1 MKVGFEMR
9 KGIELICLGLL
20 LALGSSACSTF
31 VPAPIERTDQ
41 AAATAQVETEIA
53 DRVYRT
59 VTREALEALIRKL
72 SETPTASTTPTLTP
86 TATATLVPTSTET
99 PTATFTLTP
108 TATLTSTSTLTFT
121 PVPTST
127 FTPVP
132 TSTFTPVPTSTFTLV
147 PTSTFTPVPTSTFIP
162 TPTSTFIPAPT
173 STFTP
178 VPTSTADDGACL
190 FCTREFKAPLRPSQ
204 TIAPTGTSEPAA
216 VTVPTPAPIDLGLPV
231 QPTDSGESAF
241 VRPDREIVL
250 APTIMP
256 ETDDASDRVSV
267 IHAAPGES
275 YPVSVRRHESVLI
288 YTVDGSELKLTVRDP
303 GATNSFRLIARDM
316 GVLISDSDQELE
328 LIFAVPATVELVKSA
343 EIMVD
348 ETRPEAT
355 FRTEPGPVMIPVRI
369 PVGAGV
375 RFSVYFDQR
384 SAGTVDI
391 FPWGGSPE
399 TFGPIRQ
406 VDWKS
411 CCGLTEIYFV
421 VLRSGSGA
429 AMFSAELIPGIF
441 GN

>member
-1 MKVGFEMR
+1 
-9 KGIELICLGLL
+9 
-20 LALGSSACSTF
+20 
-31 VPAPIERTDQ
+31 
-41 AAATAQVETEIA
+41 
-53 DRVYRT
+53 
-59 VTREALEALIRKL
+59 
-72 SETPTASTTPTLTP
+72 
-86 TATATLVPTSTET
+86 
-99 PTATFTLTP
+99 
-108 TATLTSTSTLTFT
+108 
-121 PVPTST
+121 
-127 FTPVP
+127 
-132 TSTFTPVPTSTFTLV
+132 
-147 PTSTFTPVPTSTFIP
+147 
-162 TPTSTFIPAPT
+162 
-173 STFTP
+173 
-178 VPTSTADDGACL
+178 
-190 FCTREFKAPLRPSQ
+190 
-204 TIAPTGTSEPAA
+204 
-216 VTVPTPAPIDLGLPV
+216 
-231 QPTDSGESAF
+231 
-241 VRPDREIVL
+241 
-250 APTIMP
+250 MP

-275 YPVSVRRHESVLI
+275 YPVSVHRHESVLI

-316 GVLISDSDQELE
+316 GVLISDNDQELE

-375 RFSVYFDQR
+375 RFSVRFDQR